1 MKAFPGRF
9 YYQRFAIFVGL
20 IVLSMVGFL
29 VASLIL
35 DLAH

>member
-1 MKAFPGRF
+1 MKAYSGRF
-9 YYQRFAIFVGL
+9 FYQRFIVFVGL

-29 VASLIL
+29 VASIIL